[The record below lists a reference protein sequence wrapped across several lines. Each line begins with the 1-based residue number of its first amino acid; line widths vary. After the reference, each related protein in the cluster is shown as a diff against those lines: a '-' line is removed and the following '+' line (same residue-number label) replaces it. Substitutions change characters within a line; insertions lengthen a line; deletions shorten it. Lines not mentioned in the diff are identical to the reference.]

1 MDVNS
6 VKTRFAPSPTGLLHL
21 GNVRT
26 ALFNYLLAQRFNGQF
41 LLRLEDTD
49 AVRSEEK
56 FEQALQEDLLWL
68 SLTWQEGPEKDGGNG
83 PYWQSQRAT
92 IYKEYFDKLLG
103 HQQAYPCFCTE
114 QELKLSRKAQLAA
127 GKPPRYAGKCRG
139 LSPDEVQAKF
149 SAGLPS
155 TLRFHVPDDCTITFE
170 DKVRGQQT
178 YKGLDIGDFII
189 RRSDGTPA
197 FFFCNAVDDAL
208 MKVSLVVRGEDHL
221 TNTPRQLMILKS
233 LGLAPLPEYAHIS
246 LVVGFD
252 GAPLSK
258 RHGSKTVKELRDSGY
273 LPLAIINY
281 LARLGHTY
289 ENNNLMS
296 LQELAAEIEIKHLH
310 KSPARFDQTQLDHW
324 QKEVVLSATDDELL
338 AWLLGHESV
347 KKKINEFVPA
357 EKKPEFINTIRDNM
371 VMPEDASVW
380 AEVIFTNELMLSGD
394 ALSEIKKT
402 GTAFFQ
408 DAAKILP
415 DNGEDF
421 KKFSRA
427 TGEKTNKKGKNLF
440 MPLRAALTGRTQ
452 GPEMAK
458 MWHLLGTERI
468 QTRLAAAL
476 ELTKEGQ

>member
-1 MDVNS
+1 MDANS

-21 GNVRT
+21 GNIRT

-68 SLTWQEGPEKDGGNG
+68 SLAWQEGPEKDGGNG
-83 PYWQSQRAT
+83 PYWQSQRAS
-92 IYKEYFDKLLG
+92 IYKEYFDKLLRQ
-103 HQQAYPCFCTE
+103 QQAYPCFCTE

-127 GKPPRYAGKCRG
+127 GHPPRYTGKCRR

-149 SAGLPS
+149 SEGEPS
-155 TLRFHVPDDCTITFE
+155 TLRFHVADDTTITFE
-170 DKVRGQQT
+170 DEVRGQQV
-178 YKGLDIGDFII
+178 YKGADIGDFII

-221 TNTPRQLMILKS
+221 TNTPRQLMILNS
-233 LGLAPLPEYAHIS
+233 LGLTPLPDYAHIS

-258 RHGSKTVKELRDSGY
+258 RHGSKTVRELRENGY
-273 LPLAIINY
+273 LPLAIVNY

-289 ENNNLMS
+289 ENNKLMT
-296 LQELAAEIEIKHLH
+296 LQELAAGIEIKHLH

-324 QKEVVLSATDDELL
+324 QKEVVLAATDDELL
-338 AWLLGHESV
+338 AWLVSHVAV
-347 KKKINEFVPA
+347 KKKIEEFVPA
-357 EKKPEFINTIRDNM
+357 EKKAEFISTIRDNI
-371 VMPEDASVW
+371 VMPEDAGFW
-380 AEVIFTNELMLSGD
+380 AEVIFTNKLTPAGD
-394 ALSEIKKT
+394 ALSVIQEA
-402 GTAFFQ
+402 GPSFFQ
-408 DAAKILP
+408 DATIILP

-458 MWHLLGTERI
+458 MWHLLGAERI
-468 QTRLAAAL
+468 QARLAAAL
-476 ELTKEGQ
+476 ELTKEN